1 MKKNFAIVGGDLRLI
16 KLAKMLEEDGNN
28 VTCFGLEESQELKE
42 NVSIVQAKTLKE
54 VEEIYKPFKS
64 TVIVTSACPFTPN

>member
-28 VTCFGLEESQELKE
+28 LCM
-42 NVSIVQAKTLKE
+42 
-54 VEEIYKPFKS
+54 
-64 TVIVTSACPFTPN
+64 

>member
-42 NVSIVQAKTLKE
+42 NVSIVQAKTLK
-54 VEEIYKPFKS
+54 
-64 TVIVTSACPFTPN
+64 